1 MEFVPI
7 SDVPK
12 YDGAAVRLRG
22 WVHRMRDQKA
32 MVFII
37 LRDSTGTVQVA
48 VKEDKALEAA
58 RKASQESSIEILGA
72 VKKDPRAPTG
82 YEIQAKEI
90 KIVGL
95 AQRWPIEHKKGEEL
109 TEDFL
114 RDVRHL
120 YIREPKMVA
129 MFKVRSAVFGAI
141 RKFYETRGYYEVQSP
156 MFTTAGAEGGS
167 TLFEVKYG
175 EKKGVYLAQTWQ
187 LYAEAMIYGLE
198 KIFTVSPSFRAE
210 KSRTIRHL
218 SEYWHHEMEAAW
230 MGYEE
235 LLQFEED
242 LIIFI
247 SKYVLEHCKDE
258 LAVLGADIKRLESV
272 EKPFLRMTYFE
283 AIKKLGKKQ
292 GDDITDKEERDLVEQ
307 LGGVPVFLTHFQRDM
322 KAFYMKPDPK
332 DKKTVLAAD
341 LLLPGVGETIG
352 GSERIADEKTL
363 LESLKLFKLP
373 AKDYSWYLD
382 LTKYGPVPHAGFGL
396 GVERLLMFL
405 TGAPHIFD
413 TIPFPRTLDRVT
425 P

>member
-1 MEFVPI
+1 MFVPI
-7 SDVPK
+7 ADVPK
-12 YDGAAVRLRG
+12 HEGKEVSLRG

-32 MVFII
+32 LVFIV
-37 LRDSTGTVQVA
+37 LRDSTGTVQIA
-48 VKEDKALEAA
+48 VKEGRSLETA
-58 RKASQESSIEILGA
+58 RKATQESSIEVLGL

-90 KIVGL
+90 KIVGP
-95 AQRWPIEHKKGEEL
+95 AERWPIEHKKGEDL

-129 MFKVRSAVFGAI
+129 MFKVRSALFGAI
-141 RKFYETRGYYEVQSP
+141 RKFYEERGYYEVQSP

-175 EKKGVYLAQTWQ
+175 DKKGVYLAQTWQ

-198 KIFTVSPSFRAE
+198 KIFTISPSFRAE

-230 MGYEE
+230 MTYEE
-235 LLQFEED
+235 LLAFEED
-242 LIIFI
+242 LIVFLA
-247 SKYVLEHCKDE
+247 KYVLEHCEAE
-258 LAVLGADIKRLESV
+258 LAVLGADTKRLSGIR
-272 EKPFLRMTYFE
+272 KPFLRMTYSD
-283 AIKKLGKKQ
+283 AMKKLGKKY
-292 GDDITDKEERDLVEQ
+292 GDDITDKEERELVEQ
-307 LGGVPVFLTHFQRDM
+307 LGGVPVFLTHFPRDM
-322 KAFYMKPDPK
+322 KAFYMKPDK

-363 LESLKLFKLP
+363 LESLKLFKL
-373 AKDYSWYLD
+373 AKKDYGWYLD
-382 LTKYGPVPHAGFGL
+382 LTKYGAVPHSGFGM
-396 GVERLLMFL
+396 GIERLLMFL

-413 TIPFPRTLDRVT
+413 TIPFPRSLDRVT